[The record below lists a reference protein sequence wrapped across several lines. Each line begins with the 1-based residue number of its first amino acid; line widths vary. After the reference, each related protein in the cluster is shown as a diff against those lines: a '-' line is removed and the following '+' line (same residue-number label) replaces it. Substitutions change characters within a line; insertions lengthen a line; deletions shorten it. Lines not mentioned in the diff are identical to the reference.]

1 MKKEQITIMCC
12 KDDEKSHCPKILKI
26 NVSDV
31 MGWGARWK
39 SGMKVIPKSFLVPVV
54 PESHSQLFLLK
65 LEMNREIIEQRK
77 LLLNTKLTSMAVK
90 HWLFV
95 LGEKKVLHVQ
105 ESSNWKTLKCF
116 CGCDVYTQMP
126 LSACAVPACER
137 RWAFCALLFINNSN
151 NVLLSLKGEWSAEDR
166 VEHSTARSGTEWG
179 CRWDLHQ
186 CCPHHV
192 AGSTEWLV
200 GSP

>member
-1 MKKEQITIMCC
+1 MCLMWWAEEQGGN
-12 KDDEKSHCPKILKI
+12 L
-26 NVSDV
+26 
-31 MGWGARWK
+31 GW
-39 SGMKVIPKSFLVPVV
+39 KSFLVPVV

-90 HWLFV
+90 HWLFA

-126 LSACAVPACER
+126 LSACAVPACEC
-137 RWAFCALLFINNSN
+137 RWAFCVLLFINNSN

-179 CRWDLHQ
+179 CCWDLHQ